1 MIMGDGASRDY
12 GLNICTDSY
21 SLPDIIRIMNVLII
35 RYGLNCSAQLRR
47 GDQYRIYIYSDSML
61 RLQSIVGPYM
71 HESISDTKET
81 VRNKEVPSMI

>member
-1 MIMGDGASRDY
+1 
-12 GLNICTDSY
+12 
-21 SLPDIIRIMNVLII
+21 MNVLRI

-47 GDQYRIYIYSDSML
+47 GDQYRIYISSDSML

-81 VRNKEVPSMI
+81 VRNKEEVQSMIEERMTNWTARL